1 MTVAFKSFKPF
12 NTFKLVA
19 RESLK
24 AIGREVKM
32 KRRRI
37 TLKIKAALLL
47 LPIIGLAPALV
58 HSDDNF
64 YAGKTVTLVATTAPG
79 GTGDLRVRAM
89 QPFFQKYIPGNPTVV
104 IEYISGGGGR
114 KGANHLYNN
123 VEPDGLTIGAMSG
136 GVVGLAVTGELGVK
150 YDPAKFIYLG
160 TPHHINHTVIYT
172 RADLGLDT
180 LEKLRAHPGLRI
192 GGQTVGHVSYTGGRL
207 LAYFLDLKDPKFI
220 VGYSSRE
227 VDVALMRGELD
238 ARANSPTSALR
249 RNPEWLEKGI
259 MHWHAILEAP
269 KGKKFP
275 RLEHL
280 PEIGSFAKK
289 ASEKNLLSL
298 WRALRGVGSPYVLPP
313 GSPKEIVQTLRGT
326 VDKIFAD
333 PEFPAYYE
341 KLVAEEASPL
351 NGDELTKLV
360 AEMPQDRETLGLLK
374 KFSGAGPL
382 PKR

>member
-1 MTVAFKSFKPF
+1 
-12 NTFKLVA
+12 
-19 RESLK
+19 
-24 AIGREVKM
+24 M
-32 KRRRI
+32 KIIWR
-37 TLKIKAALLL
+37 IKAGFLLCCMVT
-47 LPIIGLAPALV
+47 LAPQPAY
-58 HSDDNF
+58 SQDEF
-64 YAGKTVTLVATTAPG
+64 YAGKTVTLIATTAPG

-89 QPFFQKYIPGNPTVV
+89 HPFLQKYLPGNPTVV

-123 VEPDGLTIGAMSG
+123 VEPDGLTVGAMSG
-136 GVVGLAVTGELGVK
+136 GVVGLAVMGELGVQ

-180 LEKLRAHPGLRI
+180 LKKLQARPGIRI
-192 GGQTVGHVSYTGGRL
+192 GGQQVGHVSYTGGRL
-207 LAYFLDLKDPKFI
+207 LAYFLDMKDPKFI

-249 RNPEWLEKGI
+249 RNPEWLDKGI

-280 PEIGSFAKK
+280 PEIGTFAKK
-289 ASEKNLLSL
+289 ESEKRLLSL

-313 GSPKEIVQTLRGT
+313 GSPKEIVQTLRT
-326 VDKIFAD
+326 AVDKTFAD
-333 PEFPAYYE
+333 PEFPTYYE
-341 KLVAEEASPL
+341 KLTAEEISPL
-351 NGDELTKLV
+351 TADELTKLV
-360 AEMPQDRETLGLLK
+360 AEMPRDAETLALLK

-382 PKR
+382 PAR